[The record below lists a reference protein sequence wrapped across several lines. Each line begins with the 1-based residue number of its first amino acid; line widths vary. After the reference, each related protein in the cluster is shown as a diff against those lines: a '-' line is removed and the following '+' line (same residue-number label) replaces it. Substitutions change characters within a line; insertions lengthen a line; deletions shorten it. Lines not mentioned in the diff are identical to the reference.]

1 MTPKGR
7 PKPKAS
13 GRKKGVQNKA
23 TKDIKE
29 AYKMLIEDNLDN
41 LSDWLDKIGK
51 QDPFK
56 AVNILIGLSEFV
68 VPKLARTENK
78 NENTNNNFTFNETKT
93 YDTKPKTD

>member
-93 YDTKPKTD
+93 YDTKPKAD

>member
-13 GRKKGVQNKA
+13 GRKKGVPNKA

-93 YDTKPKTD
+93 YDSKPKAD